1 MIAVGFAFEGEM
13 TNFLL
18 PVALAAA
25 IASIV
30 ISLFVQ
36 VWIPAIQL
44 RRFAR
49 TFAGRPQALEAYNRV
64 LAVYGWR
71 ARLAIKLFK
80 IPPPP
85 GISG

>member
-1 MIAVGFAFEGEM
+1 M
-13 TNFLL
+13 TNLL
-18 PVALAAA
+18 VVVALAAA
-25 IASIV
+25 TASIV
-30 ISLFVQ
+30 ISLFFQ

-49 TFAGRPQALEAYNRV
+49 IFADRPKAIEAYKRV

-85 GISG
+85 GSSD